1 MKMKKFVCY
10 FTGLT
15 MAMSLAACGNNQKK
29 AEQKKTPA
37 AVTSAV
43 PAQPAAQAPAAAASP
58 VKGKVLEVKDASGY
72 TYIRLDNGSKDGI
85 WAAIPKSDL
94 KVGEE
99 VTLQGGAV
107 MENFTSKTLGKT
119 FDKIIFA
126 SGVLRAGDKAA
137 GDFASAAAAG
147 SGAAAMSS
155 GGSAGSIVPF
165 KNLKITKA
173 TGPNAHT
180 VGELYAQRK
189 ALNSKHIVVRGQVV
203 KISKNIMGKNWIHI
217 QDGTGNPMQNTHD
230 LVITTQD
237 VAAKGDIVTVTGVVE
252 ADKDFGS
259 GYKYDVII
267 EQAKV
272 VKDAAP
278 KGAK

>member
-1 MKMKKFVCY
+1 MKMKRVVCY

-29 AEQKKTPA
+29 AEQKKAPA
-37 AVTSAV
+37 AVTSTA
-43 PAQPAAQAPAAAASP
+43 PAQPAAQAPAASASA

-72 TYIRLDNGSKDGI
+72 TYIRLDNGSKAGI
-85 WAAIPKSDL
+85 WAAVPKSDL

-99 VTLQGGAV
+99 ITLQGGSV

-147 SGAAAMSS
+147 SGAAAMNS

-173 TGPNAHT
+173 VGANAHT
-180 VGELYAQRK
+180 VGELFANRK
-189 ALNSKHIVVRGQVV
+189 ALNSKQIVVRGQVV

-217 QDGTGNPMQNTHD
+217 QDGTGDPMKNTHD
-230 LVITTQD
+230 LVVTTQD
-237 VAAKGDIVTVTGVVE
+237 VAAKGNIVTVTGVVE

-272 VKDAAP
+272 VKDAA